1 MSEDGISVAKVFW
14 LITVWSLGILPRDVY
29 YKKAEAIHNLSS
41 NWETLRFCRGRITRV
56 TRWRLCSWLFSLVWC
71 VLPRKLQLSQNP
83 QRYPNSADV
92 REGLGSVSVTE
103 RDSLGY
109 MDDKLVY
116 VQHTYC
122 DTHIYMSITQ
132 RPVFL
137 LVVFFFSSYLSVCKR
152 KKANML
158 SFRELWTVMVFN
170 GVVLAISR
178 NSKFFLL
185 EYESLL
191 HFTVIIALL
200 LLHYSAR

>member
-1 MSEDGISVAKVFW
+1 MKAVF
-14 LITVWSLGILPRDVY
+14 LTLLLGLVC
-29 YKKAEAIHNLSS
+29 AAQEAPAQPESP
-41 NWETLRFCRGRITRV
+41 EVPKFCWCERRSWFCECDRE
-56 TRWRLCSWLFSLVWC
+56 RQSWLHGWQAC
-71 VLPRKLQLSQNP
+71 VC
-83 QRYPNSADV
+83 
-92 REGLGSVSVTE
+92 T
-103 RDSLGY
+103 
-109 MDDKLVY
+109 
-116 VQHTYC
+116 
-122 DTHIYMSITQ
+122 THILWYTYLHEHNTTPCLPARCI
-132 RPVFL
+132 
-137 LVVFFFSSYLSVCKR
+137 FFFSSYLSVCKR